1 MTILITDNAKKQIS
15 KLCAEHNK
23 SLRLSIESGGC
34 NGFSKVWNFAE
45 SINTDD
51 VVLDCYSGRLLID
64 AISLDIISGAE
75 IDYQDDLSGA
85 FFTIKVPAA
94 KSSCGCGISFSI

>member
-1 MTILITDNAKKQIS
+1 MVSITDSARIKIA
-15 KLCAEHNK
+15 KLCMEHQQ
-23 SLRLSIESGGC
+23 SVRLAIESGGC
-34 NGFSKVWNFAE
+34 NGFSKVWNF
-45 SINTDD
+45 TDD
-51 VVLDCYSGRLLID
+51 IHSDDVIFHCDTGVLVID
-64 AISLDIISGAE
+64 SVSLDIISGAE